1 MKTCVYRTLL
11 SLAVTIALSG
21 CAMTGTTSGPAGQM
35 LDKDHSLAGQN
46 ALQHASICCQN
57 LLAVPYQ
64 PLKNASIVIDQNA
77 PVMNFPSGRSY
88 FFAGKIDDV
97 QLGQLV
103 TLDAMIGKS
112 VLPVAVQLLD
122 ENYRITR
129 QIPSSHFQLKEG
141 TLLSQYAISGS
152 FQLMPNERYLLVYAD
167 AGQYGKTLS
176 LGNPDKIRAQILSQ
190 APEPYP
196 DIKVPYAPWGL
207 VDVKIGTDDS
217 VTAMIFNSKP
227 LIGSGNTAAPAAS
240 ITTPAPV
247 VPAVSHMTPAPTAPV
262 AAASGI
268 STQTRNYY
276 TQAIQTAVKQNQ
288 IEQAMQLVDEAQ
300 RLGFSDAKTIFVTA
314 VKQK

>member
-35 LDKDHSLAGQN
+35 LDKDHSLAGQS

-77 PVMNFPSGRSY
+77 PVMNFPGGRSY

-97 QLGQLV
+97 QIGQLV

-152 FQLMPNERYLLVYAD
+152 FQLMPNERYLLIYAD

-196 DIKVPYAPWGL
+196 DINVPYAPWGL

-227 LIGSGNTAAPAAS
+227 LIGAGNTATPAAS
-240 ITTPAPV
+240 TPVVAATSHVTPAPV
-247 VPAVSHMTPAPTAPV
+247 PMTVPV
-262 AAASGI
+262 ATASGI

-276 TQAIQTAVKQNQ
+276 TQAIRTAVKQNQ